1 MFYLLQNVSKTI
13 LEQIFGGKSRK
24 HSHSFVLNYE
34 PLLSPFGLMVYLD
47 AK

>member
-24 HSHSFVLNYE
+24 HSI
-34 PLLSPFGLMVYLD
+34 
-47 AK
+47 